1 MTKLPPQAARVLAHM
16 RAETHITSWQAEGV
30 YRIRRLASRIDEI
43 VAAGYDVMKEEAKD
57 ATGQRYMRY
66 ALGAAQKR
74 ADFPLHPPRPREPRI
89 TLALVRNV
97 MDNLGFDAD
106 DIEDLIEAL
115 KEKA

>member
-1 MTKLPPQAARVLAHM
+1 
-16 RAETHITSWQAEGV
+16 
-30 YRIRRLASRIDEI
+30 
-43 VAAGYDVMKEEAKD
+43 
-57 ATGQRYMRY
+57 MRY
-66 ALGAAQKR
+66 ALSAAQKR